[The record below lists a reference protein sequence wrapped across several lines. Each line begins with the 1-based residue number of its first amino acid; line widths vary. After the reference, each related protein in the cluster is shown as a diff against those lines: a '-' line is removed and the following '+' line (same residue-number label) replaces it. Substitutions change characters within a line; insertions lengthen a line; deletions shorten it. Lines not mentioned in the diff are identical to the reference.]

1 MTFWQFLNIIP
12 LSLGIIMLVNNDWFA
27 EQWYKKYPNSYLGRD
42 MSTIRKRVI
51 IISIIV
57 ILLSIYKMLI

>member
-1 MTFWQFLNIIP
+1 MTIWQFLNIIP
-12 LSLGIIMLVNNDWFA
+12 LALGIIMLINNDWYA

-42 MSTIRKRVI
+42 MSTIRKLVI

-57 ILLSIYKMLI
+57 VLLSIYNMFI